1 MTATIS
7 SHLLNGTDGTHAG
20 DVAVSI
26 VRINA
31 DVRDTVFQTATDSG
45 GRLMVELD
53 LSQANPHARYELV
66 IASGAYWQKHQTR
79 STPQIME
86 EIIIRFNMKDPDGRY
101 HIPIILSPNS
111 YSVWWSS

>member
-7 SHLLNGTDGTHAG
+7 SHLLNGNDGTHAG

-26 VRINA
+26 ARITA
-31 DVRDTVFQTATDSG
+31 DGRDMVFQTATDSG

-53 LSQANPHARYELV
+53 LSQANPQARYELL
-66 IASGAYWQKHQTR
+66 IAIGAYWQKHQTR

-86 EIIIRFNMKDPDGRY
+86 EIIIRFKMTDPDGRY

>member
-7 SHLLNGTDGTHAG
+7 SHLLNGTDGTHAS

-31 DVRDTVFQTATDSG
+31 DGRDMVFQTATDSG

-66 IASGAYWQKHQTR
+66 IASGASFTEQLFCLVVQLNFT
-79 STPQIME
+79 
-86 EIIIRFNMKDPDGRY
+86 G
-101 HIPIILSPNS
+101 PNHG
-111 YSVWWSS
+111 

>member
-26 VRINA
+26 ARITA
-31 DVRDTVFQTATDSG
+31 DGRDIVIQTATDSG
-45 GRLMVELD
+45 GRLVVELD
-53 LSQANPHARYELV
+53 LSQADPRAHYELL
-66 IASGAYWQKHQTR
+66 IASEAYWQKRETR
-79 STPQIME
+79 PTPQIME
-86 EIIIRFNMKDPDGRY
+86 EIVIRFKMTDPDGRY
-101 HIPIILSPNS
+101 HIPVILSPNS